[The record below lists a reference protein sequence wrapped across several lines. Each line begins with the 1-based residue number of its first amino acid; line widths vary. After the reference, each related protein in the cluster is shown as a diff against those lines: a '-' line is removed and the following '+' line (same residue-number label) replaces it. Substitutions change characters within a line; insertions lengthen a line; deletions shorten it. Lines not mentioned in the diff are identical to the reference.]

1 MKLEIELTEDNKIKT
16 QIDTPMPI
24 DDLMPIL
31 FTVQLSY
38 MRQFMK
44 QIEESGELSSEQIQA
59 LKEDLYDKYNA
70 GASNVLYLFAP
81 DEELRP
87 DLTVEAMKEAE
98 DRYMYNQLN
107 RETRRK
113 LDKQTKGETKIL
125 KFRVPNENKSQN
137 PNEKGE

>member
-1 MKLEIELTEDNKIKT
+1 MKLEIELTEDGKVKT
-16 QIDTPMPI
+16 QIDTPIAI
-24 DDLMPIL
+24 DDLMPVL

-44 QIEESGELSSEQIQA
+44 QVEESGELSSEQIQG

-87 DLTVEAMKEAE
+87 DLTVEAMKQAE
-98 DRYMYNQLN
+98 DQFMYNQLN
-107 RETRRK
+107 RKERRA
-113 LDKQTKGETKIL
+113 LDRKTKGETKVL
-125 KFRVPNENKSQN
+125 QFKPRGDQNETQ
-137 PNEKGE
+137 EK

>member
-16 QIDTPMPI
+16 QIDTPMAI

-44 QIEESGELSSEQIQA
+44 QVEGSGDLSSEQIQG

-98 DRYMYNQLN
+98 DKYMYNQLN
-107 RETRRK
+107 RKDRRAV
-113 LDKQTKGETKIL
+113 DKKTKGETKIL
-125 KFRVPNENKSQN
+125 RFKP
-137 PNEKGE
+137 KGE

>member
-1 MKLEIELTEDNKIKT
+1 MEVIMKLEIELTEDYKIKT

-38 MRQFMK
+38 MQQFMK
-44 QIEESGELSSEQIQA
+44 QVEASGELTPDQLKA

-70 GASNVLYLFAP
+70 GASNILYLFAP
-81 DEELRP
+81 DTELRP

-98 DRYMYNQLN
+98 DKYMYNQLN
-107 RETRRK
+107 RKARREV
-113 LDKQTKGETKIL
+113 DKKTKGETKVL
-125 KFRVPNENKSQN
+125 QYKPKQ
-137 PNEKGE
+137 KGE

>member
-1 MKLEIELTEDNKIKT
+1 MEVIMKLEIELTEDYKIKT

-38 MRQFMK
+38 MQQFMK
-44 QIEESGELSSEQIQA
+44 QVEASGELTPDQLKA

-70 GASNVLYLFAP
+70 GASNILYLFAP
-81 DEELRP
+81 DTELRP

-98 DRYMYNQLN
+98 DKYMYNQLN
-107 RETRRK
+107 RKARREV
-113 LDKQTKGETKIL
+113 DKKTKGETKIL
-125 KFRVPNENKSQN
+125 KYKP
-137 PNEKGE
+137 KGE

>member
-1 MKLEIELTEDNKIKT
+1 MKLEIELTEDGKVKT
-16 QIDTPMPI
+16 QIDTPIAI
-24 DDLMPIL
+24 DDLMPVL

-44 QIEESGELSSEQIQA
+44 QVEESGELSSEQIQG

-87 DLTVEAMKEAE
+87 DLTVEAMKQAE
-98 DRYMYNQLN
+98 DQFMYNQLN
-107 RETRRK
+107 RKERRE
-113 LDKQTKGETKIL
+113 LDRKTKGETKVL
-125 KFRVPNENKSQN
+125 QFKPRGDQNETQ
-137 PNEKGE
+137 EK

>member
-16 QIDTPMPI
+16 QIDTPMAI

-44 QIEESGELSSEQIQA
+44 QVESSEDLSSEQIQS

-98 DRYMYNQLN
+98 DKYMYNQLN
-107 RETRRK
+107 RKDRRAV
-113 LDKQTKGETKIL
+113 DKKTKGETKIL
-125 KFRVPNENKSQN
+125 RFKPRGDKNEE
-137 PNEKGE
+137 EKE

>member
-16 QIDTPMPI
+16 QIDTPMAI

-44 QIEESGELSSEQIQA
+44 QVEESGEVSSEQIQG

-98 DRYMYNQLN
+98 DKYMYNQLN
-107 RETRRK
+107 RKDRRAI
-113 LDKQTKGETKIL
+113 DKKTKGETKVL
-125 KFRVPNENKSQN
+125 QFKPRGDQNEE
-137 PNEKGE
+137 EKE

>member
-16 QIDTPMPI
+16 QIDTPMAI

-44 QIEESGELSSEQIQA
+44 QIEESGELSSEQIQG

-87 DLTVEAMKEAE
+87 DLTVEAMRYAE
-98 DRYMYNQLN
+98 DQYMYNQLN
-107 RETRRK
+107 RAERRA
-113 LDKQTKGETKIL
+113 LDRKTKGETKVL
-125 KFRVPNENKSQN
+125 QFKPRGDQNEE
-137 PNEKGE
+137 EKE

>member
-38 MRQFMK
+38 MKQFMR
-44 QIEESGELSSEQIQA
+44 QVEESEELSSEQIQA

-125 KFRVPNENKSQN
+125 KFKP
-137 PNEKGE
+137 KGE

>member
-31 FTVQLSY
+31 FTVQLAF
-38 MRQFMK
+38 MNQFMK
-44 QIEESGELSSEQIQA
+44 QVEASGELKPNQIQD

-81 DEELRP
+81 DTELRP
-87 DLTVEAMKEAE
+87 DLTVEAMKAAE
-98 DRYMYNQLN
+98 DKYMYNQLN
-107 RETRRK
+107 RQARREV
-113 LDKQTKGETKIL
+113 DKKTKGETKVL
-125 KFRVPNENKSQN
+125 KFRVPNENRSQN

>member
-31 FTVQLSY
+31 FTVQLAF
-38 MRQFMK
+38 MNQFM
-44 QIEESGELSSEQIQA
+44 QQVEASGELKPNQIQD

-81 DEELRP
+81 DTELRP
-87 DLTVEAMKEAE
+87 DLTVEAMKAAE
-98 DRYMYNQLN
+98 DKYMYNQLN
-107 RETRRK
+107 RQARREV
-113 LDKQTKGETKIL
+113 DKKTKGETKVL
-125 KFRVPNENKSQN
+125 QYKPNK
-137 PNEKGE
+137 PKGE

>member
-16 QIDTPMPI
+16 QIDTPMAI

-44 QIEESGELSSEQIQA
+44 QVEDSGELSSEQIQG

-87 DLTVEAMKEAE
+87 DLTVEAMRYAE
-98 DRYMYNQLN
+98 DQYMYNQLN
-107 RETRRK
+107 REERRA
-113 LDKQTKGETKIL
+113 LDKKTKGETKVL
-125 KFRVPNENKSQN
+125 QFKPRGDQNEE
-137 PNEKGE
+137 EKE

>member
-16 QIDTPMPI
+16 QIDTPMAI

-44 QIEESGELSSEQIQA
+44 QVESSEDLSSEQIQS

-87 DLTVEAMKEAE
+87 DLTVEAMRYAE
-98 DRYMYNQLN
+98 DQFMYNQLN
-107 RETRRK
+107 RKDRRAI
-113 LDKQTKGETKIL
+113 DKKTKGETKIL
-125 KFRVPNENKSQN
+125 RFKP
-137 PNEKGE
+137 KGE

>member
-1 MKLEIELTEDNKIKT
+1 MEVTMKLEIELTEDYKIKT

-38 MRQFMK
+38 MQQFMK
-44 QIEESGELSSEQIQA
+44 QVEASGELTPDQLKA

-70 GASNVLYLFAP
+70 GASNILYLFAP
-81 DEELRP
+81 DTELRP

-98 DRYMYNQLN
+98 DKYMYNQLN
-107 RETRRK
+107 RKARRAV
-113 LDKQTKGETKIL
+113 DKKTKGETKIL
-125 KFRVPNENKSQN
+125 QYKPKQ
-137 PNEKGE
+137 PKGE

>member
-1 MKLEIELTEDNKIKT
+1 MKLEIELTKDNKIKT
-16 QIDTPMPI
+16 QIDTPMAI

-44 QIEESGELSSEQIQA
+44 QIEDSGELSSEQIQG

-87 DLTVEAMKEAE
+87 DLTVEAMRYAE
-98 DRYMYNQLN
+98 DQYMYNQLN
-107 RETRRK
+107 RQERRA
-113 LDKQTKGETKIL
+113 LDRKTKGETKVL
-125 KFRVPNENKSQN
+125 QFKPRGDQNEE
-137 PNEKGE
+137 EKE